1 MIGMLWRGG
10 RRFVYFMIVVVLGYL
25 CQVCVMPYLAVNGV
39 TASMLFAVT
48 AIVTVCY
55 GKLRAFWVGAWY
67 GIVMEIMLPSITF
80 FNLLLYPVAAIFSSL
95 PFADKSDKR
104 LEYERSVNKQAKNM
118 NPYLRT
124 VLCAGLNT
132 FIYEL
137 INLVY
142 VSLGGTAL
150 TTDHLG
156 RAVLDLL
163 LTMALAAVL
172 MLPVRRFLGF
182 GRKKKAVAQP
192 VA

>member
-10 RRFVYFMIVVVLGYL
+10 RRFLCFLAVVLLGYL

-39 TASMLFAVT
+39 TASMLYAIT

-55 GKLRAFWVGAWY
+55 GKLRAFWVGGIY
-67 GIVMEIMLPSITF
+67 GILMEIMLPSIKF

-104 LEYERSVNKQAKNM
+104 LEYERSVNKRAKNM

-142 VSLGGTAL
+142 VSLGGTLL
-150 TTDHLG
+150 TADHIG
-156 RAVLDLL
+156 RAVLDLA
-163 LTMALAAVL
+163 LTMALTAAL
-172 MLPVRRFLGF
+172 MLPVRHILGF
-182 GRKKKAVAQP
+182 GRKKKAAALPAQ
-192 VA
+192 

>member
-1 MIGMLWRGG
+1 
-10 RRFVYFMIVVVLGYL
+10 
-25 CQVCVMPYLAVNGV
+25 
-39 TASMLFAVT
+39 
-48 AIVTVCY
+48 
-55 GKLRAFWVGAWY
+55 
-67 GIVMEIMLPSITF
+67 
-80 FNLLLYPVAAIFSSL
+80 
-95 PFADKSDKR
+95 
-104 LEYERSVNKQAKNM
+104 M

-150 TTDHLG
+150 TPDHLG

-192 VA
+192 AA

>member
-80 FNLLLYPVAAIFSSL
+80 FNLLLYPCLLYTSC
-95 PFADKSDKR
+95 
-104 LEYERSVNKQAKNM
+104 
-118 NPYLRT
+118 T
-124 VLCAGLNT
+124 
-132 FIYEL
+132 
-137 INLVY
+137 
-142 VSLGGTAL
+142 GTWA
-150 TTDHLG
+150 G
-156 RAVLDLL
+156 RAAARRIRRIRATQQAF
-163 LTMALAAVL
+163 LTGKN
-172 MLPVRRFLGF
+172 RDGGDRESG
-182 GRKKKAVAQP
+182 
-192 VA
+192 

>member
-10 RRFVYFMIVVVLGYL
+10 RRFLCFMAVVMLGYL

-39 TASMLFAVT
+39 TPSMLFAIT
-48 AIVTVCY
+48 AIITVCY
-55 GKLRAFWVGAWY
+55 GKLRAFWVGGIY
-67 GIVMEIMLPSITF
+67 GILMELMLPSITF

-104 LEYERSVNKQAKNM
+104 LEYERSVNKQAKNL

-124 VLCAGLNT
+124 ILCAGLNT

-142 VSLGGTAL
+142 VSLGGTVL
-150 TTDHLG
+150 TTDHIG

-163 LTMALAAVL
+163 LTMGLAGVL
-172 MLPVRRFLGF
+172 MIPVRHVLGF
-182 GRKKKAVAQP
+182 GRKKKAAVQLAS
-192 VA
+192 